1 MYGWL
6 LALVLTAAPLIAQP
20 KWRPDLSITRD
31 GSDQVKAVTVS
42 PKDHSVWVLTANL
55 KVTPEVDELH
65 RIDPEGQGQRV
76 INISSGGPLERFES
90 AIAATD
96 EGDVFVVG
104 WTKGRVHLVKIGAS
118 GEMAWDRPLGLDSLH
133 ALGLT
138 AVPGGGVLLFGDGY
152 RGAFAAR
159 IDASGRK
166 LWTIDADKQP
176 LAALFSSGVALDD
189 GSAVLVGNVWDFKQG
204 NIGMGLGTTLL
215 VKADAAGEIV
225 EQKTFPGRI
234 ATATRLRDG
243 NIAVVDDPQSYAGA
257 VGVGA
262 SAFQDNAAYAKTFM
276 RLQSWTPDLAL
287 SWSARLP
294 EFHVQFLP
302 VSIAPAPHGG
312 VVVLGNGRGFQFI
325 ASEYDAQG
333 RLLWTTADSTRTW
346 GVFSLAGSSGLFA
359 VAHPVYDPDIRVA
372 LSQFTLK

>member
-1 MYGWL
+1 MCGWF
-6 LALVLTAAPLIAQP
+6 LALILAVSPLIAQP
-20 KWRPDLSITRD
+20 KWRPDLSITPA

-65 RIDPEGQGQRV
+65 RIDREGQGQRV
-76 INISSGGPLERFES
+76 IEISSGVPLERFES

-96 EGDVFVVG
+96 DGEVFVVG

-118 GEMAWDRPLGLDSLH
+118 GETAWARPLGLDSLH
-133 ALGLT
+133 ALGLIAAPT
-138 AVPGGGVLLFGDGY
+138 GGVLLFGDGY

-159 IDASGRK
+159 IDGSGRK
-166 LWTIDADKQP
+166 LWTFEADRQP
-176 LAALFSSGVALDD
+176 LAALFSSGLALED
-189 GSAVLVGNVWDFKQG
+189 GSCVLVGNTWDTKQG
-204 NIGMGLGTTLL
+204 NIGMGLGNTLL
-215 VKADAAGEIV
+215 VKVDAEGKVV
-225 EQKTFPGRI
+225 EQKTFLGRI

-257 VGVGA
+257 AGVVA
-262 SAFQDNAAYAKTFM
+262 SSFQDNAVYAKTFM

-287 SWSARLP
+287 SWSVRLP
-294 EFHVQFLP
+294 EFHIQFLP

-312 VVVLGNGRGFQFI
+312 VVVLGSGRGFQFI

-333 RLLWTTADSTRTW
+333 RLVWTTTDSTRTW
-346 GVFSLAGSSGLFA
+346 GIFSLGGSRDLFA
-359 VAHPVYDPDIRVA
+359 VAHSVYDPDIRVA